1 MGKEKFFTNAFKTI
15 FSLFLLTFFATPV
28 YAADENQSA
37 DPFAR
42 FGNYTEGSD
51 LSINH
56 GAWDEVLTT
65 TVVIIPPSTRKMSRV
80 ANKPKLGTKIPRGSS
95 SPARFESNRVVFH
108 LLEKEHLD
116 RVARYR
122 KELENLPD
130 RFPLAE
136 FNKNEQ
142 LAYWLNLH
150 NAVVFE
156 QLAQRYPF
164 SNLKK
169 LRNGRK
175 GRPSL
180 WDQKLVTVEG
190 VSMSL
195 NDIQNNI
202 LIRHWQT
209 PMVLYGLYQGA
220 IGGPSLSNRAF
231 TGRNV
236 HGILR
241 QKADEF
247 INSNRGFR
255 GTKVSLLYEWGKAAF
270 PDWED
275 DLARH
280 LISFAIPEF
289 QTSLRSS
296 EPFTTGLYD
305 WNIADILGGTLSAG
319 PKDDTLVNL
328 LNLSH
333 PGVNADGLSRGHS
346 ILNQLYN
353 SNMIAPSGL
362 TQHTINLLREVA
374 RKWEEM
380 PEREGFVTS
389 EECGTGPC
397 PEYEPDE
404 PPELEDEVTNPEGD
418 RKD

>member
-1 MGKEKFFTNAFKTI
+1 MFKDPTSIKFLPLILT
-15 FSLFLLTFFATPV
+15 LFLLAFFATPV
-28 YAADENQSA
+28 YPADENQSA

-42 FGNYTEGSD
+42 FGNYSEGSD
-51 LSINH
+51 LTIYH
-56 GAWDEVLTT
+56 GAWDEVLLT
-65 TVVIIPPSTRKMSRV
+65 TVVIIPPSTRKMSGV
-80 ANKPKLGTKIPRGSS
+80 ANKPKTGTKIPRGSS

-130 RFPLAE
+130 SFPLAE

-169 LRNGRK
+169 LRKRGKNL
-175 GRPSL
+175 PSL

-202 LIRHWQT
+202 LIRHWKT

-231 TGRNV
+231 TGKNV
-236 HGILR
+236 HSILR
-241 QKADEF
+241 SKADEF

-255 GTKVSLLYEWGKAAF
+255 GTKVSLLYEWGQAAF

-280 LISFAIPEF
+280 LVSFAIPES

-296 EPFTTGLYD
+296 DAFTTGLYD

-319 PKDDTLVNL
+319 PKDDTAVNILAAGALGPRGQNL
-328 LNLSH
+328 LNALY
-333 PGVNADGLSRGHS
+333 RGG
-346 ILNQLYN
+346 
-353 SNMIAPSGL
+353 MIAPGYLS
-362 TQHTINLLREVA
+362 QHTLELLSSVA

-380 PEREGFVTS
+380 PEREGIVYS
-389 EECGTGPC
+389 EECGTDPC
-397 PEYEPDE
+397 PENAPDDQ
-404 PPELEDEVTNPEGD
+404 PELENEVLNPEGEGQD
-418 RKD
+418 